1 MLISLT
7 DLLSWRVRAGERRLA
22 LHDLLFEAETRRL
35 VYVMVEPAGLAP
47 GDRVL
52 IAASALGVPEAE
64 AQEMPLHLREDELD
78 RAPRCGGGHDEMVA
92 MLAAMPPMAIGPFGA
107 PSAPLLMPEH
117 ERPGEDEPDPRAQ
130 AALARYDRLGDWLG
144 HPVFA
149 RDGEAGTVSD
159 LLYDPVAGELTHIVV
174 DNGKLF
180 GHRQRAVPMF
190 ELVTRAEAERGGHVV
205 LDLTLAGLETAPLA
219 SDMLSPE

>member
-92 MLAAMPPMAIGPFGA
+92 ILAAMPPMAIGPFGA

-117 ERPGEDEPDPRAQ
+117 ERPGEDEPDRRDRRD
-130 AALARYDRLGDWLG
+130 AAGPALHA
-144 HPVFA
+144 PPPSS
-149 RDGEAGTVSD
+149 SD
-159 LLYDPVAGELTHIVV
+159 ADSAPGSST
-174 DNGKLF
+174 
-180 GHRQRAVPMF
+180 
-190 ELVTRAEAERGGHVV
+190 VV
-205 LDLTLAGLETAPLA
+205 LMMKPKGYARRLPPSASAPVVR
-219 SDMLSPE
+219 ST